1 MDNSFGEY
9 FRALRK
15 KAEKTL
21 RAFCN
26 EVGADPVTINR
37 IERGFLPP
45 PSGDLANKC
54 IEALGLKTENEKQ
67 DFRDRC
73 QHYEVPTE
81 EEIAKENMIPRAQAE
96 AINAIKKTGLESGT
110 IECPICKGELYFE
123 VHNNGHV
130 WGKCVSQGC
139 LAWMQ

>member
-1 MDNSFGEY
+1 MGNSFGEY
-9 FRALRK
+9 FRALRI
-15 KAEKTL
+15 KAVKTL

-37 IERGFLPP
+37 IERGLLPP

-67 DFRDRC
+67 DFLDRS
-73 QHYEVPTE
+73 QHYEGPSD
-81 EEIAKENMIPRAQAE
+81 EEIKREITSRAQID
-96 AINAIKKTGLESGT
+96 AINAIKNTGLKSGT

-123 VHNNGHV
+123 VHSNGHI
-130 WGKCVSQGC
+130 WGKCISQGC